1 VAEGLARTIQG
12 SGGVVMAGE
21 TTTQQLERRLAAAEG
36 EVDRLHRR
44 LHEEVETRNRLIQV
58 STQLGTTLQLSE
70 LLRLIMQSASEMFRV
85 EACSVILVDEET
97 RELVFEVAVGDKS
110 RQVAQQ
116 RIPAGQGIAGRVADT
131 GEPTIVRSASD
142 DPHFYSGVDQAVG
155 FQTRNLLA
163 VPLQVRG
170 RTIGVVEIIN
180 TRDRADFS
188 DDDLELARA
197 LAGQAAI
204 AIDNARLYQQLSD
217 ALLTA
222 RMSYRL

>member
-1 VAEGLARTIQG
+1 MSAEN
-12 SGGVVMAGE
+12 M
-21 TTTQQLERRLAAAEG
+21 TQQLERRLAEAEAD
-36 EVDRLHRR
+36 VDRLQRR
-44 LHEEVETRNRLIQV
+44 LHEEGETRKRLIQV
-58 STQLGTTLQLSE
+58 GTQLGTTLQVPQ
-70 LLRLIMQSASEMFRV
+70 LLELIMQSARDLLRV
-85 EACSVILVDEET
+85 EACSVILVDEQT
-97 RELVFEVAVGDKS
+97 GELVFEVAVGDKG
-110 RQVAQQ
+110 QELAQQ
-116 RIPAGQGIAGRVADT
+116 RMPAGQGIAGRVVQT
-131 GEPTIVRSASD
+131 GEPMEVRSASD
-142 DPHFYSGVDQAVG
+142 DPHFFSGVDQAVG